1 MGRDSDNV
9 EQTNDVKGATERRSG
24 NLDRRGAQ
32 RLRAS
37 ADHKRRATNVLT
49 ASEAASFLK
58 VSRQALYEAA
68 GRDEIPHR
76 RIGKRFV
83 FSRDALLSWL
93 ECGYA

>member
-1 MGRDSDNV
+1 MEKPS
-9 EQTNDVKGATERRSG
+9 QTANMKSATERRQG
-24 NLDRRGAQ
+24 DTDRRRGQ
-32 RLRAS
+32 LMPS
-37 ADHKRRATNVLT
+37 GVEMGLTPTNVLT
-49 ASEAASFLK
+49 ASEAADFLK

-68 GRDEIPHR
+68 GREEIPHR

>member
-1 MGRDSDNV
+1 MGRSSENA
-9 EQTNDVKGATERRSG
+9 EQTRAIKGATERRIG
-24 NLDRRGAQ
+24 NLDRRRAQ
-32 RLRAS
+32 PWLAS
-37 ADHKRRATNVLT
+37 TDHTKLATDVLT

-83 FSRDALLSWL
+83 FSRGALLSWL